1 MSGKR
6 AKLLRK
12 HVQKRMKIT
21 LSKFDWRRVK
31 RAWNEN
37 AGVADRHAV
46 CCEVLFNSMARNVVL
61 DRFRRITKIKDQ

>member
-31 RAWNEN
+31 RTWVAN
-37 AGVADRHAV
+37 AGAADRHVV
-46 CCEVLFNSMARNVVL
+46 CCEIMFESIARKLLPSFLRESV
-61 DRFRRITKIKDQ
+61 DDE